1 MPSLAV
7 STDRPDQVSADV
19 LVLAVAAPDQ
29 PGGDPELL
37 GDVPDPVRAALPAG
51 VLRALGVTGRPDA
64 VVRVPVAGLGAP
76 VVALTGVGTGTAPDH
91 ETLRRAAGAAA
102 RDLAGTSVAAFA
114 LPVADGAAFSAVA
127 EGALLGAYAFERYRV
142 ASADGRR
149 PPLERAVV
157 VAPGERAA
165 RGRRGGPPRRACS
178 PTASPSSATS

>member
-1 MPSLAV
+1 M
-7 STDRPDQVSADV
+7 
-19 LVLAVAAPDQ
+19 
-29 PGGDPELL
+29 
-37 GDVPDPVRAALPAG
+37 PDPVRAALPGG

-76 VVALTGVGTGTAPDH
+76 VVALTGVGKGTAPDH

-102 RDLAGTSVAAFA
+102 RELAGTSVAAFA
-114 LPVADGAAFSAVA
+114 LPVADGAAFAAVA

-149 PPLERAVV
+149 PPLEQ
-157 VAPGERAA
+157 
-165 RGRRGGPPRRACS
+165 RGGRGVRRARPRRATRWSAEPECS